1 MLLLAY
7 TLAFFIRSPA
17 NNLNLQ
23 LPGVMLTIPLNMN
36 TLVSLLGAGMTA
48 AGADWLYHDHPA
60 LHGRRTLPHWLL
72 PALTALVGGVPL
84 SQAPTIWI
92 WWLGLALGGGVLVFV
107 LVGEYITIDFEDVR
121 RPLAA
126 AGLTAISFALYLVLA
141 TTLRSSGLRLS
152 LLLPALTLAA
162 GLVSLR
168 VLNLRLRDEWLI
180 YESGLIAVL
189 VGQGVAALYYWPL
202 SPLSFGLL
210 VFGATYALNS
220 LFMGLI
226 EERPLHQAIR
236 MPVMIILLAVGAA
249 LWMR

>member
-1 MLLLAY
+1 
-7 TLAFFIRSPA
+7 
-17 NNLNLQ
+17 
-23 LPGVMLTIPLNMN
+23 
-36 TLVSLLGAGMTA
+36 
-48 AGADWLYHDHPA
+48 
-60 LHGRRTLPHWLL
+60 
-72 PALTALVGGVPL
+72 VGGVPL

-226 EERPLHQAIR
+226 EERPLRQAVR
-236 MPVMIILLAVGAA
+236 MPVIIILLAVGAA